1 MIIDML
7 GVGVLM
13 PMPKPIAVV
22 DESWH
27 EQVHCVTH
35 ATQQDRTPVTDRI
48 DESETDAVESCNV
61 TDALEM
67 EADEPALVVQDE
79 LVSMCMLGAWKVTE
93 LLESDIDEAT
103 KLLDT
108 HVCQMEPF

>member
-1 MIIDML
+1 ML

-35 ATQQDRTPVTDRI
+35 ATLQDRTPVTDRI

-61 TDALEM
+61 TDALETF
-67 EADEPALVVQDE
+67 QDE

>member
-1 MIIDML
+1 ML

-61 TDALEM
+61 TDALETF
-67 EADEPALVVQDE
+67 QDE